1 MKARASP
8 NGQGKG
14 SNTALAI
21 QGLDPRTK
29 LSGAVALCA
38 AAFMGSSL
46 AGILPGA
53 AVLLIA
59 AFAIRY
65 PPRKLKTVFPPLAP
79 LLVLFFLVAAFT
91 VPGTS
96 IFRLGVLSV
105 SREGILQGFLQ
116 LYRLSVF
123 ALIVSMLST
132 ISRPEELADGM
143 ERILLPLA
151 RIGLPARE
159 ISIVF
164 TIALRFAPLLVEETD
179 KIITAQEA
187 RGASI
192 RSGPI
197 LKRMRD
203 FSVVFTPLFVSAA
216 RRAERLAEAMETRG
230 YEVSKS
236 TTRLYPLRL
245 KRGDGWGFGIAA
257 AYLGIMIALKS
268 ILVNF

>member
-1 MKARASP
+1 MKAHAGP
-8 NGQGKG
+8 DGQGKG
-14 SNTALAI
+14 SITVLAI

-29 LSGAVALCA
+29 LSSAVVLCA
-38 AAFMGSSL
+38 AAFMGNSL

-53 AVLLIA
+53 AAILA
-59 AFAIRY
+59 AALAIRY
-65 PPRKLKTVFPPLAP
+65 PPKKLKTVVAPLAP
-79 LLVLFFLVAAFT
+79 LFILFFLVAAFT
-91 VPGTS
+91 VPGRA
-96 IFRLGVLSV
+96 IFTLGALSM
-105 SREGILQGFLQ
+105 SREGILQGCLQ
-116 LYRLSVF
+116 LYRLSAF
-123 ALIVSMLST
+123 AVLVSLLST
-132 ISRPEELADGM
+132 VSKPEELTDGM
-143 ERILLPLA
+143 ERIILPLA

-197 LKRMRD
+197 FKRMRD

-236 TTRLYPLRL
+236 TTRLHPLRL
-245 KRGDGWGFGIAA
+245 SREDAWGFGIAA
-257 AYLGIMIALKS
+257 AYLGAAL
-268 ILVNF
+268 LVKALFPRF